1 MSQPVEVM
9 KCTYPDDLKFYKAGF
24 SNWLGS
30 GNVSSSGSSA
40 GEARQRK
47 HVNFQIVGLLWGYPT
62 LLKKNP
68 SLIIET
74 RIDLAAII
82 K

>member
-24 SNWLGS
+24 SNWLG
-30 GNVSSSGSSA
+30 SGSSA